1 MGKKQRNI
9 IIVVVSVLGVLM
21 IASLFP
27 FLFQMVK
34 NFAGNE
40 PTIIT
45 ELNQPYEGGGL
56 RITVTDI
63 HAVKHPEASDKINIE
78 VYWVFENIS
87 NKEKYVNDARAKAY
101 VDDISAPSSYS
112 LEHYRQGIEND
123 NLAAGKRTEGY
134 YCVEAPKDARQF
146 ELRYYEEYS
155 AFGVN
160 VAFVFGIPPVE
171 E

>member
-63 HAVKHPEASDKINIE
+63 QAVKHPEESDKINIE

-87 NKEKYVNDARAKAY
+87 NKEHRVSDSQAKAY
-101 VDDISAPSSYS
+101 VDDISVPRTY
-112 LEHYRQGIEND
+112 YQQGIEND

-134 YCVEAPKDARQF
+134 YCVEAPKDTKQF
-146 ELRYYEEYS
+146 ELRYYEEYNNPD
-155 AFGVN
+155 VN
-160 VAFVFGIPPVE
+160 VTFVFDIPPVE